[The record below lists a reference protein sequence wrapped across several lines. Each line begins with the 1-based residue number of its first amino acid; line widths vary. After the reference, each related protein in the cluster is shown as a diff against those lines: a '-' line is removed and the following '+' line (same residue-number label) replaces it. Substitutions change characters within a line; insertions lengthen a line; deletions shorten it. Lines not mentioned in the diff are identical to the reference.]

1 MTLKETLDEE
11 IIIVGGKKTNFEAC
25 VQIFCCFLLRKSF
38 NFFMPSVFIEIKTI
52 LVHVIINEIYK
63 KHLALLFG
71 T

>member
-11 IIIVGGKKTNFEAC
+11 IIIVGGKTNFEAC
-25 VQIFCCFLLRKSF
+25 VQIFCCLLLRKSF

-52 LVHVIINEIYK
+52 LVHIIVNEIYK
-63 KHLALLFG
+63 KHLTLLFG